1 MNFRLVSSYILAVI
15 FIVAGVAHF
24 TNTWTFMQ
32 FLPNWVP
39 SQNFVVWIS
48 GGVEIALGL
57 AMLFPKTR
65 SMAALGILILL
76 VLYTPLHVIDVMR
89 HWPVIG
95 SKAMAWA
102 RLPIQLVMIYMA
114 YLSANWDRK

>member
-1 MNFRLVSSYILAVI
+1 
-15 FIVAGVAHF
+15 
-24 TNTWTFMQ
+24 MQ

-39 SQNFVVWIS
+39 GPELIVWVSGVVE
-48 GGVEIALGL
+48 VALGV
-57 AMLFPKTR
+57 AIIFPKTR

-76 VLYTPLHVIDVMR
+76 VLYIPLHVIDLTR

-95 SKAMAWA
+95 SKAVAWA

-114 YLSANWDRK
+114 YLAANWDRK